1 MAEDQRL
8 LPYVEPGQL
17 VDIGGRRINLHC
29 SGSGGPTVVLMAGLF
44 SWSLVW
50 YKTQPVIAQKTRVCA
65 FDRAGYGFSD
75 PAPRPQILS
84 DVVDDLHA
92 ALKAGPIPGPY
103 VLVGH
108 SLGGVE
114 ARLYAQRWPEDV
126 VGMVLVD
133 TSPAAEGLIDEN
145 QPGFDDDE
153 RAGELCSRHAAL
165 RLVGAHGPLE
175 PSSPEYKDCSAGR
188 CRATRPPRSERSG
201 LSSSPPTISADQGLA
216 HLVAVHTPVRQRRP
230 PPPWRNAPR
239 RAVGANAHGR

>member
-1 MAEDQRL
+1 MNMHRDVVPRLLMPTFGLGSILAALLLFIGDIVLAQPDAAPTTAEDQRM

-29 SGSGGPTVVLMAGLF
+29 TGAGGPTVVLMAGIF

-75 PAPRPQILS
+75 PGPRPQILS

-108 SLGGVE
+108 SLGGIE
-114 ARLYAQRWPEDV
+114 ARLYAQRWPKEV
-126 VGMVLVD
+126 AGMVLVD
-133 TSPAAEGLIDEN
+133 TALAGEGLIDEN
-145 QPGFDDDE
+145 QPGFDE
-153 RAGELCSRHAAL
+153 VIGGRKLRGRYASL
-165 RLVGAHGPLE
+165 RLF
-175 PSSPEYKDCSAGR
+175 GR
-188 CRATRPPRSERSG
+188 AW
-201 LSSSPPTISADQGLA
+201 
-216 HLVAVHTPVRQRRP
+216 TP
-230 PPPWRNAPR
+230 
-239 RAVGANAHGR
+239 RAVQAGIQ